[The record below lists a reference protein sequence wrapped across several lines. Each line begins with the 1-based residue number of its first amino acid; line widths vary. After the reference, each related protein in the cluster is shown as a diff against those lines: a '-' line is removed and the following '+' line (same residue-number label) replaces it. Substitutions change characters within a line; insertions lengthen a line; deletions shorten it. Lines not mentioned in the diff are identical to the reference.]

1 MAQAQ
6 SRKRISPA
14 ARVIIADDNDLA
26 RAGLQAI
33 LSSIPG
39 LELAGEATNG
49 RAAVELCRTLQPDLA
64 LLDVRMPDM
73 DGLAAARAIRMEA
86 PATRVIMVTIH
97 DNLDYLLEAMRAGA
111 SGYVLKEASRE
122 ELLTAVRR
130 VLAGEQLLNAGESK
144 RMLQR
149 MASDDPENST
159 AVKLLTLREIE
170 VLRLVADGRT
180 NQYIATTLHISRGT
194 VKVHVEHILAKLD
207 VSDRT
212 EAAVYASQL
221 GLLKA

>member
-86 PATRVIMVTIH
+86 PAT
-97 DNLDYLLEAMRAGA
+97 A
-111 SGYVLKEASRE
+111 
-122 ELLTAVRR
+122 
-130 VLAGEQLLNAGESK
+130 
-144 RMLQR
+144 
-149 MASDDPENST
+149 
-159 AVKLLTLREIE
+159 
-170 VLRLVADGRT
+170 
-180 NQYIATTLHISRGT
+180 
-194 VKVHVEHILAKLD
+194 
-207 VSDRT
+207 
-212 EAAVYASQL
+212 
-221 GLLKA
+221 